1 MASCRLGAELAIDEA
16 RRAATLLRQPIDDV
30 THIDDFATART
41 RLETEPLSA
50 VVCAL
55 SARDTAELGASASR
69 AGVVLLNAAASE
81 DALRNNEC
89 ARTTFHVAA
98 SDAMRAD
105 VLRASSVGDA
115 VSDGAAV
122 ELWSSH
128 LERFGATQLND
139 RYRARF
145 AKPMDSGAWAGWFA
159 VKAAWEASLR
169 ARAVDGAAIAAYLE
183 RDAAAFDGHK
193 GVPLSFRR
201 WDHQLRQPLYVTARS
216 GAVSGGR
223 GRTQAQPVTVPSTPS
238 LSRAALDSIGTGA
251 EATTCRWR

>member
-1 MASCRLGAELAIDEA
+1 MGAELAIDEA
-16 RRAATLLRQPIDDV
+16 RRTATLLRRPIDVV

-41 RLETEPLSA
+41 LLETEPLSA

-55 SARDTAELGASASR
+55 SARDMAELGASASR
-69 AGVVLLNAAASE
+69 TGVVLLNAAASE
-81 DALRNNEC
+81 DALRNEEC

-98 SDAMRAD
+98 SDAMRAEA
-105 VLRASSVGDA
+105 LRASSVGDA
-115 VSDGAAV
+115 VGDGGAV
-122 ELWSSH
+122 EIWNGH
-128 LERFGATQLND
+128 LERFGAAQLND

-145 AKPMDSGAWAGWFA
+145 AKPMDSGAWAGWFS

-183 RDAAAFDGHK
+183 RDTAAFDGHK

-216 GAVSGGR
+216 ESASGAR
-223 GRTQAQPVTVPSTPS
+223 AQTQAQPITVPSAPS
-238 LSRAALDSIGTGA
+238 PSRAALDSIGTGE